1 MYTWKWRLLVLVTEE
16 VTVMCFHGD
25 REKDKGR
32 DKELREKEVRIK
44 EEPRDPKTKH
54 RDRRDDQQVAPA
66 HHDDRGHDDSRKEKF
81 VTRSHSSDERESE
94 RDSERMAAGH
104 GHRRSAEPSP
114 KHIDE
119 RGVCQDCFP
128 LENLPCYRG

>member
-1 MYTWKWRLLVLVTEE
+1 M
-16 VTVMCFHGD
+16 MCFHD
-25 REKDKGR
+25 NREKDKGR
-32 DKELREKEVRIK
+32 DKEPREKEVRIK

-54 RDRRDDQQVAPA
+54 RDRRDDQQVAPP
-66 HHDDRGHDDSRKEKF
+66 HHDHDDARKEKF

-94 RDSERMAAGH
+94 RDPERTTAGH

-119 RGVCQDCFP
+119 RGVCRDCVP
-128 LENLPCYRG
+128 LENPPC